1 MNSLFQINRRQR
13 EIADPE
19 QSYKQQ
25 MLDKIMVSYGYDRDT
40 AEKIM
45 AYQEVESVKA
55 MFGLMVGGVVAYKF
69 QPI

>member
-1 MNSLFQINRRQR
+1 
-13 EIADPE
+13 
-19 QSYKQQ
+19 